1 MYILL
6 VEDNE
11 LQGELLKEMLS
22 AEKPLKVV
30 LVTSAE
36 SALLLVN
43 DTKVDLI
50 VSDVNLPK
58 MSGYE
63 LAKTLKQGKYKA
75 IPFFLYSSRAPDDED
90 IELALAEGVDR
101 YIEKTGVQGIY
112 EDILNHLPK

>member
-22 AEKPLKVV
+22 GEKPLKVV

-36 SALLLVN
+36 SALLLL
-43 DTKVDLI
+43 DDLRVDLI

-63 LAKTLKQGKYKA
+63 LARTLKKGKFKE
-75 IPFFLYSSRAPDDED
+75 IPFFLYSSRPPVEED
-90 IELALAEGVDR
+90 IEIALAEGVDR
-101 YIEKTGVQGIY
+101 YIDKTGVQEIY
-112 EDILNHLPK
+112 KDILKHLPK